1 MSCKYYNCTGLT
13 KVIVPEI
20 AAWLNIYF
28 EADNIY
34 SISNPLQYAQHLYND
49 ENIEITNLII
59 PEGVTSI
66 GERAFSGC
74 AGLTS
79 VTIPSS
85 VTSIGKRAFSSCFGL
100 TSVTIP
106 EGVTSIGES
115 AFSACTGLTSVTI
128 PNSVG
133 LIREWTFSSCF
144 SLSTV
149 FIGSGIKTIDS
160 EAFAN
165 CTNLNDVYCLA
176 YKYPSTNKNAFR
188 NSNPDYITLHVPDEA
203 VEQYR
208 AVEPWSTFKAV
219 VGLKGSTGATPCAK
233 PTIGY
238 KNGQITTDCETDGA
252 QCVTIITVDDAK
264 TYTTK
269 TINLSVTY
277 EISVYAVKP
286 GYANSEIATATLC
299 WIDVEPQTEGITN
312 AVAHINVTPVLIC
325 SENGCV
331 SITGATDGTPVSVYD
346 VSGRQVG
353 STITRLNEA
362 SILTN
367 LHPGDIAIVK
377 IGDRSVKVVM
387 K

>member
-13 KVIVPEI
+13 KVIVPDI

-100 TSVTIP
+100 TSVM
-106 EGVTSIGES
+106 
-115 AFSACTGLTSVTI
+115 TSVTI

-233 PTIGY
+233 PTIG
-238 KNGQITTDCETDGA
+238 
-252 QCVTIITVDDAK
+252 
-264 TYTTK
+264 
-269 TINLSVTY
+269 
-277 EISVYAVKP
+277 
-286 GYANSEIATATLC
+286 
-299 WIDVEPQTEGITN
+299 
-312 AVAHINVTPVLIC
+312 
-325 SENGCV
+325 
-331 SITGATDGTPVSVYD
+331 
-346 VSGRQVG
+346 
-353 STITRLNEA
+353 
-362 SILTN
+362 
-367 LHPGDIAIVK
+367 
-377 IGDRSVKVVM
+377 
-387 K
+387 